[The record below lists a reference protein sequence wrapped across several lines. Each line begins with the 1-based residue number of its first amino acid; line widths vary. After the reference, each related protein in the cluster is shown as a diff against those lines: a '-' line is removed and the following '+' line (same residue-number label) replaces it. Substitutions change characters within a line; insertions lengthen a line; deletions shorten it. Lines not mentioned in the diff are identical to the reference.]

1 MGEVQRLYD
10 GVFPV
15 WEAYCETP
23 VRILP
28 ALWGANARTEGGII
42 MPRRA
47 KPAPS
52 GRSCREC
59 IHEWACVMQCG
70 GNPMAPGN
78 ATRCACYENL
88 RGSNA
93 YFLGVIAGRKEAMQ
107 EGGESDG

>member
-1 MGEVQRLYD
+1 
-10 GVFPV
+10 
-15 WEAYCETP
+15 
-23 VRILP
+23 
-28 ALWGANARTEGGII
+28 

-78 ATRCACYENL
+78 ATHCACYENL
-88 RGSNA
+88 HGSNA
-93 YFLGVIAGRKEAMQ
+93 YFLGVIAGRKEAKEAMQ
-107 EGGESDG
+107 EGGERIGGDEE

>member
-1 MGEVQRLYD
+1 
-10 GVFPV
+10 
-15 WEAYCETP
+15 
-23 VRILP
+23 
-28 ALWGANARTEGGII
+28 

-59 IHEWACVMQCG
+59 IHACACVMQCG
-70 GNPMAPGN
+70 GNPIASGN
-78 ATRCACYENL
+78 ATHCACYENL

-107 EGGESDG
+107 EVVSCKDCEYSYDEISYLCCSHGVCADCEVPPNFYCAEGKKKGE